1 MDDPRI
7 IVLLIMFGVILSGT
21 GYLYLGLMNKLPW
34 QKKNKS

>member
-7 IVLLIMFGVILSGT
+7 ILIFISFGAVMLGT

-34 QKKNKS
+34 QKKNKP